1 MHSLHLLPRL
11 SLTLAALAGLASAA
25 RGGFLPVSQPNAAYL
40 ASTTK
45 FAVPNSGP
53 DVSSLTAGGLTISL
67 SSPMTPGQAGPGHF
81 VWNNPPLVEDTAPAV
96 LFSRFQSSRVLTFS
110 QPLQTFGV
118 EMEPNLTIFFPAT
131 FTAQFFNGTTR
142 VGTVSK
148 GVSQHGALLFAATDT
163 DTPFTSVQLSTV
175 SSAQGFFIA
184 DVRAEVVTPEP
195 ASLGLFGLGLLGVIG
210 SGWRR
215 RQRKQ
220 EDDRANSDV

>member
-1 MHSLHLLPRL
+1 MLSLPLLPRL
-11 SLTLAALAGLASAA
+11 SLTLAALAALASAA
-25 RGGFLPVSQPNAAYL
+25 RGGFAVISQPNAGYL

-53 DVSSLTAGGLTISL
+53 DVSSLTAGDLTISL

-81 VWNNPPLVEDTAPAV
+81 VWNNPPLVEDSAPAV
-96 LFSRFQSSRVLTFS
+96 LFSKFQASRVLTFS
-110 QPLQTFGV
+110 QPLETFGV

-131 FTAQFFNGTTR
+131 FTAKFFNGTTL

-175 SSAQGFFIA
+175 SSALGFHIG
-184 DVRAEVVTPEP
+184 DIRAEVATPEP

-210 SGWRR
+210 CGRR
-215 RQRKQ
+215 RAQKL
-220 EDDRANSDV
+220 